1 MAALPA
7 TLQANKSIH
16 QRAMKPKKSKNP
28 KQKPKKVSARPTSDF
43 SALLTLYNKGNRSY
57 FGYRMVVAAKMFDRV
72 VSKLLAQHGE
82 VSLPQWRVITQLG
95 VTTTGTVRSL
105 ADGAAVDRAEMS
117 RATRELLRRGLL
129 NRREDPS
136 DKRSPQFTL
145 TPSGRK
151 LYRSVRKPILEF
163 ISHLMDDV
171 SDRDLAA
178 ADRVLWQVTCGC
190 NNG

>member
-1 MAALPA
+1 
-7 TLQANKSIH
+7 
-16 QRAMKPKKSKNP
+16 MKLKKS
-28 KQKPKKVSARPTSDF
+28 QKSARMPGKVSARPATDVIG
-43 SALLTLYNKGNRSY
+43 LLPLYNKGNRSY

-129 NRREDPS
+129 NRREDPA

-151 LYRSVRKPILEF
+151 LYRSVRKPIHEF
-163 ISHLMDDV
+163 ILHLMADV

-178 ADRVLWQVTCGC
+178 ADRVLWQITCGC
-190 NNG
+190 NNVT

>member
-1 MAALPA
+1 M
-7 TLQANKSIH
+7 
-16 QRAMKPKKSKNP
+16 
-28 KQKPKKVSARPTSDF
+28 
-43 SALLTLYNKGNRSY
+43 
-57 FGYRMVVAAKMFDRV
+57 
-72 VSKLLAQHGE
+72 
-82 VSLPQWRVITQLG
+82 PQWRVITQLG

-105 ADGAAVDRAEMS
+105 ADGAAVDRAEIS

-163 ISHLMDDV
+163 I
-171 SDRDLAA
+171 
-178 ADRVLWQVTCGC
+178 
-190 NNG
+190 

>member
-1 MAALPA
+1 MQPA
-7 TLQANKSIH
+7 TLERTKSIRK
-16 QRAMKPKKSKNP
+16 RAMKPKKS
-28 KQKPKKVSARPTSDF
+28 QKPKRIPGKVSARPATDVIG
-43 SALLTLYNKGNRSY
+43 LLPLYNKGNRSY

-129 NRREDPS
+129 NRREDPT

-151 LYRSVRKPILEF
+151 LYRRVRKPIHEF
-163 ISHLMDDV
+163 ISHLMADV

-190 NNG
+190 NNVT

>member
-1 MAALPA
+1 MQPA
-7 TLQANKSIH
+7 TLKCTKSI
-16 QRAMKPKKSKNP
+16 RKPAMKLKKS
-28 KQKPKKVSARPTSDF
+28 QKSARMPGKVSARPATDVIG
-43 SALLTLYNKGNRSY
+43 LLPLYNKGNRSY

-129 NRREDPS
+129 NRREDPA

-151 LYRSVRKPILEF
+151 LYRSVRKPIHEF
-163 ISHLMDDV
+163 ILHLMADV

-178 ADRVLWQVTCGC
+178 ADRVLWQITCGC
-190 NNG
+190 NNVT